1 MAMKNAETLYVVA
14 DGGRARFIRFTEN
27 HQFRTVR
34 VIESAHLHERSA
46 ELGRAPLSRVQES
59 ASPSRHGVEPRTDPH
74 DRAERDFA
82 KLIAETVNDDQTLG
96 AFDALV
102 LAAPSK
108 VLAEVRG
115 ALSSKIAKKVTGEFA
130 KDLTKVPDADL
141 SKHLPRPSPIGFKA

>member
-1 MAMKNAETLYVVA
+1 MKNADTLYVVA
-14 DGGRARFIRFTEN
+14 DGGRARFIRFTEH
-27 HQFRTVR
+27 HQFRTIR
-34 VIESAHLHERSA
+34 AIESEHIHDRSS
-46 ELGRAPLSRVQES
+46 ELGRAAPSRVQES
-59 ASPSRHGVEPRTDPH
+59 ASPTRHGVEPRSDLH

-82 KLIAETVNDDQTLG
+82 KHVAETVNDDHGLG

-108 VLAEVRG
+108 VLAELRS
-115 ALSSKIAKKVTGEFA
+115 ALSTKIAEKITGDLA

>member
-1 MAMKNAETLYVVA
+1 MKNADTLYVVA

-27 HQFRTVR
+27 HKFLTVR
-34 VIESAHLHERSA
+34 AIESAHIHERSS
-46 ELGRAPLSRVQES
+46 ELGHAPLARVQES
-59 ASPSRHGVEPRTDPH
+59 ASPSRHGVEPRSDPH

-82 KLIAETVNDDQTLG
+82 KKIAETVNNDRGLG

-108 VLAEVRG
+108 VLADIRG
-115 ALSSKIAKKVTGEFA
+115 ALSSEIAKKVTGDLP